1 VPSLYVNININ
12 INYLRFGNFIG
23 EAVESDEEG
32 SQYDDAGA
40 SAYVDMDEED
50 GEPGDGNN
58 QQLMELDG
66 IRCLCFVLRWVL
78 TSVQKTK
85 DLPTL
90 LYFTKVSTFNFCQRL
105 DKVVN
110 LY

>member
-1 VPSLYVNININ
+1 MPSLYVNININ

-40 SAYVDMDEED
+40 SAYVDIDEED
-50 GEPGDGNN
+50 GEPEDGNN

-66 IRCLCFVLRWVL
+66 MRCLLCFALGTDERTEDEGPSNAVILHEGKYI
-78 TSVQKTK
+78 Q
-85 DLPTL
+85 L
-90 LYFTKVSTFNFCQRL
+90 LSAPRQSC
-105 DKVVN
+105 
-110 LY
+110 